1 MLMEQILFY
10 VVLGVLG
17 LVMGS
22 FAGATVWRLRAQQL
36 IQDKADGEDVDK
48 REYEQL
54 IPLTKGSLA
63 DDRSRCLD
71 CGHTLAWYDL
81 IPLVSWLSTKGKCR
95 YCKSSIGW
103 FEPLME
109 IGTALLFVLSYA
121 LWPEM
126 FGAPLETLRFIL
138 WLVACVLLVILFAYD
153 LRWYLLPNKVV
164 FPLMAVGVVMALV
177 GIFSAVEP
185 IMKLISLA
193 GAIFIL
199 SGIYFILWLFSKGTW
214 IGFGD
219 VKLGLALA
227 LILGEW
233 HLAFVALFAAN
244 IIGCLIVLPGMLGG
258 KVSRKT
264 RIPFGPLLILGSI
277 VAMLWGHVV
286 IGWYFFTLT

>member
-36 IQDKADGEDVDK
+36 IRDKADGEEVNK
-48 REYEQL
+48 KEYEQL
-54 IPLTKGSLA
+54 TPLTKGSLA

-95 YCKSSIGW
+95 YCKSPIGW

-109 IGTALLFVLSYA
+109 MGTALLFVLSYA
-121 LWPEM
+121 FWPEVI
-126 FGAPLETLRFIL
+126 GAPLETFRFIL

-164 FPLMAVGVVMALV
+164 FPLMAVGGVMALI
-177 GIFSAVEP
+177 GIFSAVDP
-185 IMKLISLA
+185 VMKLVSLA
-193 GAIFIL
+193 SAVLIL
-199 SGIYFILWLFSKGTW
+199 SGIYFMLWLFSKGTW

-244 IIGCLIVLPGMLGG
+244 VIGCLIVLPGMLGG

-277 VAMLWGHVV
+277 IALLWGQIVV
-286 IGWYFFTLT
+286 GWYFFTLT